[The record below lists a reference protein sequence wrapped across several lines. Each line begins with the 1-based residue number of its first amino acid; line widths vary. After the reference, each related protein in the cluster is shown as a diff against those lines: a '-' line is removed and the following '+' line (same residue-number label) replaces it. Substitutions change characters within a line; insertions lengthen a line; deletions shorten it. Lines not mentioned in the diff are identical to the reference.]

1 MTCVVCSVHS
11 QINLPS
17 LLICHPW
24 PVLRPFRSVPLNSSL
39 CFSLYINLSLFLM
52 QWFWYLT
59 AIATKSPLA
68 IIGTK
73 TVLLKSRDLTVDQ
86 GLDYVATMNSAR
98 LLSNDLTEAVT
109 AQLQKR
115 KPVFSKLWLCWGE
128 MVWLFLCIFGIQL
141 FEDHYYKSL
150 QYWTNNK
157 RFACFYSSIA
167 AYGTLRN

>member
-1 MTCVVCSVHS
+1 MCSV
-11 QINLPS
+11 QCALPDKFAF
-17 LLICHPW
+17 IAHM
-24 PVLRPFRSVPLNSSL
+24 SSL
-39 CFSLYINLSLFLM
+39 TSSAPFPFSSSQFIPLLLFVHQLVIISDAVILILDSNCY
-52 QWFWYLT
+52 QV
-59 AIATKSPLA
+59 SPCNHRD
-68 IIGTK
+68 K